1 MRNFAIIVLKSR
13 SLHVHG
19 WSSTHLRV
27 HVRLHI
33 CVPYRVVISLLHVL
47 LLLPLQIKCLLLL
60 SSSSLALLFLN
71 QVDLEELLLR
81 LGLGWAAHLTVVTCA
96 AASSAS

>member
-1 MRNFAIIVLKSR
+1 MHYLAIIVPKSR

-27 HVRLHI
+27 HVRLSI
-33 CVPYRVVISLLHVL
+33 CVPSRVFISLLQVL
-47 LLLPLQIKCLLLL
+47 LLLPLQINCLLLL
-60 SSSSLALLFLN
+60 SRSSLALLLLN

-81 LGLGWAAHLTVVTCA
+81 LGLGWAAHLTVVACA
-96 AASSAS
+96 TTSSAS